1 VLVSGFA
8 FGGTPRAAVRKA
20 FSEYEIS
27 VSPELL
33 QEYRDVPSILL
44 ASRKID
50 FDQFRALIAGIAA
63 VVAVA
68 RTVHPRERIKR
79 CRDPK
84 DDMVLECCRAA
95 GAEYLVTGD
104 RDLLSIVDLP
114 FVLKTLTP
122 TGYLKIP
129 LQRSTS

>member
-1 VLVSGFA
+1 VLVSAFA
-8 FGGTPRAAVRKA
+8 FGGTPKAAVRKA
-20 FSEYEIS
+20 FSECEIC

-33 QEYRDVPSILL
+33 QEYRDVPSILF

-50 FDQFRALIAGIAA
+50 FDQFRALIAGIAT
-63 VVAVA
+63 VVSVA
-68 RTVHPRERIKR
+68 RMVFPLEGMKV

-114 FVLKTLTP
+114 FALKTLTP
-122 TGYLKIP
+122 AGFLK
-129 LQRSTS
+129 QSF